1 MTHAGGRPTEYSQ
14 EILDKAK
21 DYRDNLPE
29 DEVVHSIEGLALHI
43 NLNRSTIYDWRSQ
56 EDKLEFSN
64 IVEAILE
71 KQGKALVNK
80 GLRGVFNSSISKV
93 MLTKHGYREGQDIT
107 TNERDIT
114 FAPGVVEK
122 RADDILSPN
131 GQGETKD

>member
-56 EDKLEFSN
+56 EGKVEFSN

-71 KQGKALVNK
+71 KQGKTLVNK
-80 GLRGVFNSSISKV
+80 GLSGVFNSSISKV

-114 FAPGVVEK
+114 FAPGIVEK
-122 RADDILSPN
+122 RADDILSN
-131 GQGETKD
+131 GQRETKD